1 MNRIQKFWLY
11 LYSTPNIVGSAL
23 GILGLLLFFTGIIN
37 QFWWLIVPGLYAI
50 GMVATPVNQQVDLAL
65 RQQLSVDEL
74 KAEMD
79 ELMRK
84 IKDKVPSE
92 IYSKVERIKASIMTI
107 LPYIVDVNSADHS
120 VYVIR
125 QTVLEY
131 LPETLQNY
139 MNLPPAFASIHPI
152 RNGKTARQILIE
164 QLDLLD
170 LQMGE
175 VAIDLAKNDTQKL
188 LAHGRFLESKF
199 RKDDLLAAN

>member
-120 VYVIR
+120 VHVIR

-152 RNGKTARQILIE
+152 RNGKTARQFLIE

-170 LQMGE
+170 QQMSE